1 MNNKKKTKN
10 NRNRHQPFT
19 LAQKVILG
27 VIAIASIT
35 VIVAS
40 ISIVFLKDQNRTE
53 ALINRMATDYYENY
67 FYPNFSSSKGFKSIK
82 DLDSAMAKYR
92 EYGFSPVKLRQL
104 LLYDNRK
111 NDQYRKDV
119 TKYCD
124 EEATSVKFYID
135 PPYEKNSYHY
145 DITYSCNY

>member
-1 MNNKKKTKN
+1 MNNRKKSKKKRSRFKSL
-10 NRNRHQPFT
+10 T
-19 LAQKVILG
+19 LVQKVILG
-27 VIAIASIT
+27 VIAIASLA

-40 ISIVFLKDQNRTE
+40 ISIVFLKDQNHTE
-53 ALINRMATDYYENY
+53 ALINKMATDYYENY
-67 FYPNFSSSKGFKSIK
+67 FYPNFSSSRGFKKIE
-82 DLDSAMAKYR
+82 DLDSAMAKYH

-124 EEATSVKFYID
+124 EEATFVKFYID